1 MLASKEECLQYRV
14 EMIVQ
19 SKQPEVV
26 ARFSGAPLSI
36 DTHKDELKVYAVTDQ
51 LMKSKVNYERSF
63 IVAYKMWKN

>member
-1 MLASKEECLQYRV
+1 MLYRV

-19 SKQPEVV
+19 GNTSVRAKRSEVI

-36 DTHKDELKVYAVTDQ
+36 DAHKDELKVYAVTDQ

-63 IVAYKMWKN
+63 IVTYKMWKN